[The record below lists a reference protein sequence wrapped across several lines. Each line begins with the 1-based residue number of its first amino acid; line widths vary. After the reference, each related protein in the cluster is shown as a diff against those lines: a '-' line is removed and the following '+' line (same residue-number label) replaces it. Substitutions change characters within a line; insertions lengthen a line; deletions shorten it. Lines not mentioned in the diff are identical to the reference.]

1 MAKLTAVP
9 VEIPERC
16 HQILQAWVNSYT
28 TPNHRQS
35 RAQIVLLAEQD
46 VSNAQI
52 ARQLEIDRL
61 TVRKWRNRFAQAVPR
76 LESLIEHNVDDVEL
90 KKELQTLLN
99 DEQRP
104 GTPPKFQPEQVVQIV
119 RLACEDPAKSGLPI
133 SHWSY
138 ESLAK
143 QAVEN
148 GIVSSIAPN
157 TVRRFLKRS

>member
-9 VEIPERC
+9 VEMPERC
-16 HQILQAWVNSYT
+16 HNILQAWVNSYT

-52 ARQLEIDRL
+52 ARQLKIHRL
-61 TVRKWRNRFAQAVPR
+61 TVRKWRNRFAQALPR
-76 LESLIEHNVDDVEL
+76 LESLVDHNVDDVEL

-104 GTPPKFQPEQVVQIV
+104 GTPPKFQSEQVVQIG
-119 RLACEDPAKSGLPI
+119 RLVCEDHAKSGLHI

-138 ESLAK
+138 ESLANRPSK
-143 QAVEN
+143 TAL
-148 GIVSSIAPN
+148 S
-157 TVRRFLKRS
+157 RRSHRTLFGAF